1 VPKSALPQT
10 PRETQP
16 MKLYTFFRS
25 SAAFRVR
32 IALNCK
38 GIPYEALPISLP
50 KGEHKLAPYLTLHP
64 QGLVPA
70 LEDGGKIYVQSLAMM
85 EYLEET
91 RPQPPLL
98 PANADDRAYVRALA
112 QVIACEIHPLN
123 NLRTLRYVKKSYG
136 LDEEGVNAWYR
147 HWIAAG
153 LAGLEAF
160 VAGANKSGR
169 YCYRDQVTIADCCL
183 VPQVFNAQRY
193 QCDLAPYPAVMA
205 IFAECMKLD
214 AFIDAQ
220 PSRQPDAA

>member
-1 VPKSALPQT
+1 
-10 PRETQP
+10 

-38 GIPYEALPISLP
+38 GLAYEALPVNLP

-98 PANADDRAYVRALA
+98 PATAEDRAYVRALA
-112 QVIACEIHPLN
+112 QIITCEIHPLN
-123 NLRTLRYVKKSYG
+123 NLRTLRYLKKTYG

-147 HWIAAG
+147 HWIAEG

-160 VAGANKSGR
+160 VAGAKKSGR

-193 QCDLAPYPAVMA
+193 QCNLAPYPAVMA

-214 AFIDAQ
+214 AFIDAL